1 MNEKTREEKRRP
13 AGEPRR
19 VVITGIGPVTASG
32 TGLDALWDGLRGTV
46 SPIRTIDRFDP
57 SPFPSRVAAQV
68 DDFRAEDFM
77 DSTDARRLDRFG
89 HFTLAATRL
98 ALQDAGLD
106 PGDVD
111 PARGTVQMGS
121 ALGGIALAEEQVH
134 SFRDRGL
141 KGVNPRLALSVFCG
155 AASSRTAIFSGFT
168 GPNSTNAMSCAS
180 GAIALGEA
188 WRLIREG
195 EADVALAGGVEAPLA
210 PLSFGAFA
218 VIKAMSTRNHEPGRA
233 CRPFDA
239 GRDGF
244 VMGEAAC
251 VLVMEEE
258 SHARRRGARIRAE
271 LAGYGTSSDA
281 HHMVAPRPDG
291 SSAAGAMRRAM
302 ETAGLAPDDID
313 HVNAHASSTPLNDS
327 TESRVIRQV
336 LGARADEI
344 SVTGTKAF
352 YGHALGASGA
362 LEAAIVALTLARGW
376 VPPTLN
382 LEEPGEDCD
391 LPYVRV
397 GASDMEGGRSGIPPA
412 SRRSGEHPGEER
424 DLARAPLGTP
434 GKRPEPNQGA
444 GAGTGGD
451 REGTVGETSGEEE
464 GPRLRHALTNSFGF
478 GGVNACLALSRVE
491 G

>member
-1 MNEKTREEKRRP
+1 MNEKTTEEKSRTG
-13 AGEPRR
+13 GELRR

-32 TGLDALWDGLRGTV
+32 TGLEGFWKGLHGTT

-68 DDFRAEDFM
+68 DDFSAEDFM
-77 DSTDARRLDRFG
+77 DATDARRLDRFG

-98 ALQDAGLD
+98 ALHDAGLD

-111 PARGTVQMGS
+111 PARGAVQMGS

-134 SFRDRGL
+134 NFRDRGL

-195 EADVALAGGVEAPLA
+195 QADVALAGGVEVPLA

-251 VLVMEEE
+251 VLVLEEE
-258 SHARRRGARIRAE
+258 GHARRRGAKIHAE
-271 LAGYGTSSDA
+271 LSGYGTSSDA

-302 ETAGLAPDDID
+302 ETAGLAPDQVD

-336 LGARADEI
+336 LGARADEV

-376 VPPTLN
+376 IPPTLN
-382 LEEPGEDCD
+382 LEEPGEECD
-391 LPYVRV
+391 LSYVRV
-397 GASDMEGGRSGIPPA
+397 GTSDERGGEPGFPPA
-412 SRRSGEHPGEER
+412 DRRDGEYPDGGN
-424 DLARAPLGTP
+424 DLARARPETQ
-434 GKRPEPNQGA
+434 GKRPEPEEPGEA
-444 GAGTGGD
+444 GN
-451 REGTVGETSGEEE
+451 REGRGKTAGEKAGEGE
-464 GPRLRHALTNSFGF
+464 GPKLRHALTNSFGF